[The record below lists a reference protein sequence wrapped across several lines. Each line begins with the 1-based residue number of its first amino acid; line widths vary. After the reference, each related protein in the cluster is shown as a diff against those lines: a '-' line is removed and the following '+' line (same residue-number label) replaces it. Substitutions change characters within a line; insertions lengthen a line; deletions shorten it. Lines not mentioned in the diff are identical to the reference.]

1 MPEPDVLSLVRGLRA
16 RLAALYRDRLLGVFL
31 YGSHARGD
39 ARADSDIDVM
49 VTLDGD
55 VDVWTELKAMWEAP
69 GMAEEASGRVSLHPV
84 SAHRFATGDDEFVT
98 TVREDAMRA

>member
-1 MPEPDVLSLVRGLRA
+1 VPQPDVLSLVRRLRA
-16 RLAALYRDRLLGVFL
+16 RLAVLYGKRLLGVLL
-31 YGSHARGD
+31 YGSHARGG
-39 ARADSDIDVM
+39 AREDSDIDVL

-84 SAHRFATGDDEFVT
+84 SAHRFARGDDEFVT